1 MTKNYIVTSPAVVF
15 AIKSEEGRGEYSLIE
30 GDTVKLPPEDITVR
44 CLLKRGQ
51 IAEVPDKTPNKQ
63 S

>member
-1 MTKNYIVTSPAVVF
+1 MKNYIVTAPALVF
-15 AIKSEEGRGEYSLIE
+15 QIKSEEGRGEYSLIK

-51 IAEVPDKTPNKQ
+51 IVEVPDKAPKK
-63 S
+63 